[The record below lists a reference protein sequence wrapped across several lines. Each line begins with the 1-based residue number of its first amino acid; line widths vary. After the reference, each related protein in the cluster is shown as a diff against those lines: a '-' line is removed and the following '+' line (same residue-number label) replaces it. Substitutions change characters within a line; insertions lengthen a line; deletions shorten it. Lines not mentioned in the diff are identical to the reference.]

1 MKKLIERRA
10 VLKALLGTML
20 ATIKQEER
28 AFTEDETKKFD
39 ETEAEIKSID
49 ATIAAEERS
58 KGIKDVVTP
67 EDEPAGDDDNTAEL
81 EERAFCDYILG
92 RTAELRAG
100 EQNVTMTNNG
110 AVIPESIASR
120 IIQAVVDICPIL
132 QGADVYHVKGTLKIP
147 KWTKSGSDNSHDITV
162 AYSEEFTELTAD
174 SGKFVS
180 IDLGGY
186 LVGALTLIGRS
197 VENNAQFNVVDFVIK
212 KMAEKIAEF
221 IEKELLTG
229 TTKAQGALA
238 SKNTV
243 TAAAATVI
251 SFDDLVKLQSAVKQ
265 VFQKNA
271 CWTMHSETFTAVKL
285 LKDSNDR
292 PLIEADATK
301 AFPYTLLGK
310 PVYLSDN
317 MPKIAAGTK
326 SVLYGDYSG
335 LSVNIREDI
344 SVQVLREK
352 YATQHAIGVVSWLE
366 IDSKV
371 SDEQKLAVLV
381 QAGA

>member
-10 VLKALLGTML
+10 VLKALLGSML

-49 ATIAAEERS
+49 ATIAAEERA
-58 KGIKDVVTP
+58 KGITDVVVP
-67 EDEPAGDDDNTAEL
+67 ETDPAPAADNIEEV

-92 RTAELRAG
+92 KVTEMRAG
-100 EQNVTMTNNG
+100 EQNVTMSENG
-110 AVIPESIASR
+110 AVIPESIANK
-120 IIQAVVDICPIL
+120 IIQAVIDICPIL
-132 QGADVYHVKGTLKIP
+132 READIYHVKGTLKIP
-147 KWTKSGSDNSHDITV
+147 KWTKSGENKDHDITV
-162 AYSEEFTELTAD
+162 GYSEEFTELTAD
-174 SGKFVS
+174 SGKFDS

-197 VENNAQFNVVDFVIK
+197 VENNAQFNVVNFVIK
-212 KMAEKIAEF
+212 KMSEKIAEF
-221 IEKELLTG
+221 IEGELLKG
-229 TTKAQGALA
+229 STKAQGALNT
-238 SKNTV
+238 SNTV
-243 TAAAATVI
+243 TAADSATI
-251 SFDDLVKLQSAVKQ
+251 SFDDLVMLQSAVKQ

-271 CWTMHSETFTAVKL
+271 CWTMNPKTFTAVKL
-285 LKDSNDR
+285 LKDNNGR
-292 PLIEADATK
+292 PLIETDATK
-301 AFPYTLLGK
+301 PFPYTLLGK
-310 PVYLSDN
+310 PVHPSDN
-317 MPKIAAGTK
+317 MPEIRAGAK

-352 YATQHAIGVVSWLE
+352 YATQHAIGVVSWFE
-366 IDSKV
+366 FDSKV